1 MNRLTSILR
10 RRASLALLPLSVLPF
25 VGGIPVIVD
34 SHERFDREHNMG
46 PLPAPRAGLAAAETA
61 RFTPLP
67 VTAGKVPVLLWHGIG
82 PERGS
87 TSPRAFARQLALLKR
102 LGYTAISTSQWADF
116 RAGRTGGLPA
126 KPILLTFDDGRLDSY
141 RGADRI
147 LQRFAMRAAMFVIT
161 DVIASGDPDYL
172 SWAELHR
179 MQGSGRWDIEPHAH
193 AGHTRVTVDADG
205 TQAPF
210 YAALRYTRSEG
221 RETLAAWEA
230 RVSGDLFA
238 VRDRFAVQGIT
249 PHVFAVPYGDYGQLA
264 GNDPAIPALLTSL
277 LSRQFG
283 SFFVTADGRGS
294 DLSVPGTGVAE
305 RYPIRTGLTLDQL
318 DGWLRHQSA
327 PAPAAAPAVKAWAK
341 KAGPKKPW
349 AKAKPQS
356 LSKKN
361 KR

>member
-1 MNRLTSILR
+1 MNRPFSALR

-25 VGGIPVIVD
+25 IGGIPVIMQ
-34 SHERFDREHNMG
+34 SHDRFDREHNMG

-67 VTAGKVPVLLWHGIG
+67 ATAGKVPVLLWHGIG

-87 TSPRAFARQLALLKR
+87 TTPRAFARQLALLKR
-102 LGYTAISTSQWADF
+102 LGYTAISTRQWTDF
-116 RAGRTGGLPA
+116 RAGRTAGLPA

-141 RGADRI
+141 RSADTI
-147 LQRFAMRAAMFVIT
+147 LQRFGMRAAMFVIT
-161 DVIASGDPDYL
+161 GTIESGDPDYL
-172 SWAELHR
+172 TWAELHR
-179 MQGSGRWDIEPHAH
+179 MEDSGRWDIEPHAH
-193 AGHTRVTVDADG
+193 GGHTRITVDADG

-249 PHVFAVPYGDYGQLA
+249 PHVFAVPYSDYGQIA
-264 GNDPAIPALLTSL
+264 GNDPEIPALLTSL
-277 LSRQFG
+277 LTRQFG
-283 SFFVTADGRGS
+283 SFFITADGRGS
-294 DLSVPGTGVAE
+294 DLTVPGTGPAE
-305 RYPIRTGLTLDQL
+305 RYPIRQGLTLDRL
-318 DGWLRHQSA
+318 DGWLRQQSA
-327 PAPAAAPAVKAWAK
+327 PPATAPAKQ
-341 KAGPKKPW
+341 
-349 AKAKPQS
+349 QS
-356 LSKKN
+356 LSKQK